1 MKTRNQKKLNLKKCL
16 FWINLS
22 FFLVACGNQD
32 NIDKWANDINSQ
44 MKEKHTAHVRP
55 PKQEPGSYQSNFTF
69 KAPSQIPPFSPEKL
83 KLSDFPGARDGTS
96 ALERYSLNE
105 LKYVGYLHSSSGKTV
120 KGFVKADNHVY
131 TVLKGSPIGKNH
143 GRVENIYPNELLIKE
158 FFENSE
164 GRWEARTV
172 KIDLNHQGVSD
183 VLTENN
189 NTEGHASPEIDA
201 EGNQEN
207 R

>member
-55 PKQEPGSYQSNFTF
+55 PKQEPGSYQSNFTL

-105 LKYVGYLHSSSGKTV
+105 LKLS
-120 KGFVKADNHVY
+120 
-131 TVLKGSPIGKNH
+131 
-143 GRVENIYPNELLIKE
+143 LIH
-158 FFENSE
+158 
-164 GRWEARTV
+164 
-172 KIDLNHQGVSD
+172 I
-183 VLTENN
+183 
-189 NTEGHASPEIDA
+189 
-201 EGNQEN
+201 
-207 R
+207 